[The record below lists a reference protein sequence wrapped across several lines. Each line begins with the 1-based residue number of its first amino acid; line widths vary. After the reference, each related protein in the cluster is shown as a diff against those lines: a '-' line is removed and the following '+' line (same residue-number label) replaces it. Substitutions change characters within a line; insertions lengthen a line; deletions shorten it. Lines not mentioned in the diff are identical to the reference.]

1 VAKTHAIVGI
11 SLLDKVASALLIDP
25 GLVRRIVLDL
35 PYDDV
40 AVAYVELLMDQ
51 KMLEIEWDMSGVVIH
66 GGPGSAD

>member
-1 VAKTHAIVGI
+1 MAKARAIVGI

-51 KMLEIEWDMSGVVIH
+51 KVLEIEWDMSGIVIRK
-66 GGPGSAD
+66 

>member
-1 VAKTHAIVGI
+1 VAKARAIVGI

-35 PYDDV
+35 PYDGV
-40 AVAYVELLMDQ
+40 AVAYVETLVDK
-51 KMLEIEWDMSGVVIH
+51 KMLEIEWDMSGVVIR